1 MPLTEKG
8 HKIMRAMV
16 EEYGEEKGK
25 QVFYASKNAKKI
37 TGVDTDEEDEE
48 TMDGCACFK
57 PRPPIVIRFN
67 RGRK

>member
-25 QVFYASKNAKKI
+25 QVFYASKNAGKI
-37 TGVDTDEEDEE
+37 TGVDTDEETQDK
-48 TMDGCACFK
+48 K
-57 PRPPIVIRFN
+57 PKVFVEV
-67 RGRK
+67 RKRNAS